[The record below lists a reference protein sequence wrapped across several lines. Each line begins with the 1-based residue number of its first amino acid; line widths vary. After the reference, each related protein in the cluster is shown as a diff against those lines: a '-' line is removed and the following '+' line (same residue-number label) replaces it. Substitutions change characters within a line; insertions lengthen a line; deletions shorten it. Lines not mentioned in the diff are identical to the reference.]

1 MQDPV
6 PKMGKFGVLYARP
19 GQRVILDPGGEM
31 QVRPTHLDRRLA
43 SLNPCKW
50 PTSYN
55 PCLLYMMLMHVV
67 GWYRFGLFIHRL
79 TTALAYCRTDLPAL
93 QHHQKDTAMYSKCCI
108 LTLLVRTCMLHKCA
122 ERKGKE

>member
-50 PTSYN
+50 PTCIQLS
-55 PCLLYMMLMHVV
+55 PVFTVHDTDASCGLLQL
-67 GWYRFGLFIHRL
+67 
-79 TTALAYCRTDLPAL
+79 LAYFFT
-93 QHHQKDTAMYSKCCI
+93 
-108 LTLLVRTCMLHKCA
+108 
-122 ERKGKE
+122 G